1 MGRRPRNRAP
11 PQVEQ
16 LVDALIDGKLAW
28 YLLDTDTAN
37 ELIKEIA
44 EETRLPRA
52 AVRIAFKLLA
62 PLLIKKGRDAGGWFG
77 HKLIGRSTG
86 LLVKLPGY
94 ELVAGKLLSLHAKL
108 DADVTRRRQL
118 DAILAGERPASDL
131 KHAEG
136 LSKDLRLG
144 LRELAELEEMRAYI
158 GDQFDRLF
166 DILNPQPPLILK
178 LLERTEINRLKF
190 GARRVPFFGR
200 RAEMERLCDFLGTPG
215 AFSWWLVTG
224 RGGQGK
230 SRLAVEFCLRAG
242 TAWRVGIL
250 AGNVYLRWLGYL
262 AARNRDTDCGRL
274 RRYQTRAAAWGHR
287 EPAEPRAYG
296 PARGTGSPSAAR
308 T

>member
-1 MGRRPRNRAP
+1 MDGSATAQQSTPE
-11 PQVEQ
+11 VEQ

-131 KHAEG
+131 EHAEG

-166 DILNPQPPLILK
+166 DFQSAAAVNPEASGAHRDQPP
-178 LLERTEINRLKF
+178 EIRGQASAVFRAPSGNGAAVRLPGHPGRVF
-190 GARRVPFFGR
+190 LVARDWQG
-200 RAEMERLCDFLGTPG
+200 
-215 AFSWWLVTG
+215 WTG
-224 RGGQGK
+224 Q
-230 SRLAVEFCLRAG
+230 E
-242 TAWRVGIL
+242 
-250 AGNVYLRWLGYL
+250 
-262 AARNRDTDCGRL
+262 
-274 RRYQTRAAAWGHR
+274 
-287 EPAEPRAYG
+287 
-296 PARGTGSPSAAR
+296 PARGRVLPPRWDSLAGGDSCRKRLPSVAGIPGSPKPR
-308 T
+308 H